1 MKLQDCKFLT
11 DENIQGEVVQFL
23 ISKGFDVVTVF
34 EWKLDGQD
42 DETVLR
48 FAHLQ
53 GRIVLTH
60 DSDFGTLTVAG
71 NKPFTGIIYL
81 KPGHIA
87 PKYTIQSLETLIDHS
102 EDLDLPCIIVLQH
115 TSSSIRIRVRRM

>member
-1 MKLQDCKFLT
+1 MKLQEFKFLT
-11 DENIQGEVVQFL
+11 DENIQGEVIRFL
-23 ISKGFDVVTVF
+23 IAKGFDVVTVF
-34 EWKLDGQD
+34 EVKLDGLD
-42 DETVLR
+42 DETVLG
-48 FAHLQ
+48 FAHQQ

-87 PKYTIQSLETLIDHS
+87 PTYTIQSLEALIALS
-102 EDLDLPCIIVLQH
+102 EEINLPCIIVLQR
-115 TSSSIRIRVRRM
+115 TSSAIRIRVRRM